1 MSLERLLGNC
11 LLVATFFGA
20 YSLFALPADA
30 AHRTQDG
37 DVCRC
42 SASLRFSR
50 PGLQFLDGVLTLLP
64 RVDVSVRTRGETSAP
79 AWSVDLEYEGEALF
93 TSNDVPPPD
102 AVAFSGAQHVIGG
115 SCGDNRY
122 LFKGFA
128 LDPVPFTGFFSS
140 LLGAGEEAQ
149 GTVRMQAH
157 LVGCGGDEEHRVFRF
172 TAGELGNLLVRG
184 WRSAQ

>member
-1 MSLERLLGNC
+1 MLLERLLENC
-11 LLVATFFGA
+11 LLAATFFGA
-20 YSLFALPADA
+20 LFMFVLPADA
-30 AHRTQDG
+30 AHRTQENT
-37 DVCRC
+37 VCRC
-42 SASLRFSR
+42 SANLRFSR
-50 PGLQFLDGVLTLLP
+50 PSLQFLDGVLTLLP
-64 RVDVSVRTRGETSAP
+64 RVDISIRTRGETSAP

-128 LDPVPFTGFFSS
+128 LDPVPFTGFLSS
-140 LLGAGEEAQ
+140 LLGAGEEAE
-149 GTVRMQAH
+149 GTVRMRAQ
-157 LVGCGGDEEHRVFRF
+157 LVGCGDDKVHRVFRF